1 MLYAHNSTQT
11 KPVLQLFIW
20 YHDNATLS
28 LFTFT
33 FTRTGSAHFLGP
45 DTRLINVS
53 VVCEPDWCV
62 LWTRLVCTVN
72 QTGLYQGVC
81 SFENMHIHLDH
92 MWMCSRPYF
101 CPHIGVGMYIMWCI
115 IVCFVILNLMCKC
128 DDKCVK
134 CYICLM

>member
-62 LWTRLVCTVN
+62 LWTRLVCTRGFALLKICTYIWIICECAV
-72 QTGLYQGVC
+72 G
-81 SFENMHIHLDH
+81 HI
-92 MWMCSRPYF
+92 F

-128 DDKCVK
+128 DDKCAK